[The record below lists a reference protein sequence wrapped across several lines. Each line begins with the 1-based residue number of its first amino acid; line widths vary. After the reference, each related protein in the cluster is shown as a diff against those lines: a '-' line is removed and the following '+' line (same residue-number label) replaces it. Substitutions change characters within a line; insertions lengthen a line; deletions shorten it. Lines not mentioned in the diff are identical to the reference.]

1 MIFDLHDAHALFSNH
16 CLYNPLFVQTV
27 QSKAEAALSVRCLTK
42 STVPKSF
49 IPPDVVQTPQ
59 TWIISRWVFLYTYP
73 EGPFTTLPNNLD
85 AANLPW
91 GANATIRYNKF
102 ICYCKLAA
110 NTYVFY
116 YGPKANRR
124 SRAIAWIPVENP
136 SANRIYKC
144 AFEIPVAY
152 SPWFN
157 SSDTQTII
165 DGKGS
170 TEMDVW
176 SSVTIWTGDTL
187 SAPLSNNQSTSK
199 YELSVCNDYEMLY

>member
-1 MIFDLHDAHALFSNH
+1 M
-16 CLYNPLFVQTV
+16 FVQTV

-49 IPPDVVQTPQ
+49 
-59 TWIISRWVFLYTYP
+59 
-73 EGPFTTLPNNLD
+73 
-85 AANLPW
+85 
-91 GANATIRYNKF
+91 
-102 ICYCKLAA
+102 
-110 NTYVFY
+110 
-116 YGPKANRR
+116 
-124 SRAIAWIPVENP
+124 
-136 SANRIYKC
+136 
-144 AFEIPVAY
+144 
-152 SPWFN
+152 
-157 SSDTQTII
+157 DTQTII